1 MLPVQAV
8 PFFLTLAISALIGV
22 GLREYY
28 EGEGKFETFGTVR
41 TFIFIGLLGYV
52 LYGVPVPGQA
62 AYLVGMGTLATFLV
76 VYYNHKVRSRKSPG
90 LIGVLIGLLTYA
102 VGPLAI
108 HEPHWFLVA
117 VAISILIVLHS
128 KGRIRKFTD
137 RLETGEVV
145 TVCKFLAIAAVIMPL
160 IPAAVPAAG
169 IAGRMF
175 AFLPVTPRQIWSAVV
190 VTTAISYLG
199 YVLQTYLYPR
209 RGLLLTGLVGGLYSS
224 TMATLVL
231 AKRTRGQDRE
241 AVEAAAAILLTTP
254 TMYLRILFLVAA
266 FKPLAALRLLAPF
279 AILSVLVAGYAWW
292 IRRSQ
297 AAPADPGRDEEVV
310 ELNDKNPLELNS
322 AFLFA
327 VMFVAVSL
335 VTKAVL
341 ARFHEQGLRML
352 SFLVGASDIV
362 PFIVSVLQGNLGL
375 GDVQILHAVVIATAS
390 NNLMKAGYVFI
401 FGHRRTARLTGLA
414 MAGNAALSFLYV
426 AILL

>member
-1 MLPVQAV
+1 V
-8 PFFLTLAISALIGV
+8 PFLLTLAISALIGV

-52 LYGVPVPGQA
+52 LYGVPVPGKA
-62 AYLVGMGTLATFLV
+62 AYLVGMVTLATFLV
-76 VYYNHKVRSRKSPG
+76 VYYNNKVRLRKSAG

-102 VGPLAI
+102 VAPLAI

-117 VAISILIVLHS
+117 VAISILFVLHS
-128 KGRIRKFTD
+128 KGRIRRFTD

-160 IPAAVPAAG
+160 IPAAVPAEGMAG
-169 IAGRMF
+169 KVF

-209 RGLLLTGLVGGLYSS
+209 RGLLLTGVVGGLYSS

-231 AKRTRGQDRE
+231 AKRTRAQDRE

-266 FKPLAALRLLAPF
+266 FKPAAALQLLAPF
-279 AILSVLVAGYAWW
+279 AALSALVAGYAWW
-292 IRRSQ
+292 IRRSRPVPE
-297 AAPADPGRDEEVV
+297 AEGEGDLV
-310 ELNDKNPLELNS
+310 ELKDKNPLELNS

-327 VMFVAVSL
+327 VMFVTVSL

-341 ARFHEQGLRML
+341 ARFHELGLRML

-375 GDVQILHAVVIATAS
+375 GDAQILHAVVIATAS
-390 NNLMKAGYVFI
+390 NNLMKAVYVFI

-414 MAGNAALSFLYV
+414 MAANAALSFLYV